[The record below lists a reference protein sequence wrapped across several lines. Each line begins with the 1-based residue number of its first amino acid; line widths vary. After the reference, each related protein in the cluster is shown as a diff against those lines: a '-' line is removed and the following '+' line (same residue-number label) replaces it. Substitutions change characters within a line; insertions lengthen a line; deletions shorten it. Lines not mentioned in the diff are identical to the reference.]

1 MIRYINRGPEV
12 TIQDPLHPGQ
22 YKKYKDLNWQG
33 MPEIISFT
41 DYLRWNYTL
50 NYGMHIRKL
59 HAEHVLPIP
68 YTIKP
73 NSKIL
78 NVTIVTGKYDRVD
91 YSSFL
96 LYVICDVFFNCD
108 GNLIHQE
115 YCVSG
120 YFRMFGSSDFF
131 NGVELYNG
139 KRIRCQAPLD
149 EFLVPIMSKSGF
161 DVVAAEIL
169 DKYYNKEYGYNNRIN
184 GKALAEGMGYTI
196 QYLRLSVNGNLK
208 SKLIIDRKDVV
219 VYDSNGH
226 PITMLIPARTI
237 LVDKSLIEDTKLDN
251 VIIHECVHIYLHNL
265 FYYAQSLY
273 RSVIGKEAP
282 EFLDYFYS
290 ETQKDCI
297 RWMETQANSIARH
310 IQMPRGET
318 TDFIIDFIDRYDEEL
333 NFDDY
338 RELIDMVKN
347 RFGVSRYAAKKR
359 IIELGWIE
367 VRGVYTYCTTGYVDD
382 HEIESRLPANQ
393 TYTLPLRCIAQI
405 FGESKEFATL
415 ASSRR
420 YIYIDG
426 HMCRNDEK
434 YVIKEY
440 GVAFG
445 LTEYAKHNMS
455 ECCISFKQIYGK
467 QEYSYTYGELNKED
481 LRIIVEHTLDSEQK
495 KKLRRAMDE
504 RKSEG
509 QKLGNKATT
518 NPLGEAVKFHMKRC
532 KVTSDILADRSGL
545 GIATI
550 TKLRNGKK
558 VKLETI
564 LAFSVALELE
574 KTFILDLV
582 QKANLSFDAGNPAH
596 NMYLTILEL
605 LPDANVFQINEFL
618 KEEGFTPWTQER
630 ELKQEKAVL

>member
-1 MIRYINRGPEV
+1 MN
-12 TIQDPLHPGQ
+12 
-22 YKKYKDLNWQG
+22 
-33 MPEIISFT
+33 
-41 DYLRWNYTL
+41 
-50 NYGMHIRKL
+50 
-59 HAEHVLPIP
+59 
-68 YTIKP
+68 
-73 NSKIL
+73 
-78 NVTIVTGKYDRVD
+78 
-91 YSSFL
+91 
-96 LYVICDVFFNCD
+96 
-108 GNLIHQE
+108 
-115 YCVSG
+115 
-120 YFRMFGSSDFF
+120 
-131 NGVELYNG
+131 
-139 KRIRCQAPLD
+139 
-149 EFLVPIMSKSGF
+149 
-161 DVVAAEIL
+161 
-169 DKYYNKEYGYNNRIN
+169 
-184 GKALAEGMGYTI
+184 MGYTI

-219 VYDSNGH
+219 VYDSNGR

-273 RSVIGKEAP
+273 RSVIGKEVP

-310 IQMPRGET
+310 IQMPRDET
-318 TDFIIDFIDRYDEEL
+318 TDFIIDFIDRYDEEM

-359 IIELGWIE
+359 IIELGWTE

-382 HEIESRLPANQ
+382 HEIESRLPADQ

-445 LTEYAKHNMS
+445 LTEYAKQNMS

-495 KKLRRAMDE
+495 KKLRLAMDE

-532 KVTSDILADRSGL
+532 GVTSDILSDRSGL

-574 KTFILDLV
+574 KTFMLDLI
-582 QKANLSFDAGNPAH
+582 QKANLSFNAGNPAH

-605 LPDANVFQINEFL
+605 LPNANVFQINEFL

-630 ELKQEKAVL
+630 DKANTKEAV